1 MYEKEL
7 KRAERLLENEFGTE
21 WKKIVQT
28 LGVWDLTHCIGRDLT
43 SFIAY
48 GVYIRKVWG
57 NGICIRK

>member
-28 LGVWDLTHCIGRDLT
+28 LGVFQMLLTVIHLQYEDGL
-43 SFIAY
+43 
-48 GVYIRKVWG
+48 RK
-57 NGICIRK
+57 